1 MSLLKPSDDKGSKR
15 IVFDILFEILG
26 SFLFSVGIINFAKN
40 AQFAPGGVSG
50 ISLIL
55 NFLFPNIQVGTLTL
69 ILNIPIIIFSYRY
82 VGKKFL
88 FRSLRTMF
96 ILFVFTDYIA
106 VHLPAYTGNSLLAAV
121 FSGVFIGI
129 GLALVYMRSSST
141 GGTDFIMMS
150 FKKVFPHIS
159 LGQLILFM
167 DCGIILIGGA
177 VFGNIDA
184 VLYGIITTVVSTAVI
199 DKFIYGL
206 GSGKLA
212 IIVTTKGF
220 ETAKAIADIKDRGA
234 TLIRA
239 VGTYSKDERHVLL
252 CVANKN
258 EVFAVHKLAYEI
270 DPGAFIVITEA
281 GNIFGEGFTPH
292 I

>member
-1 MSLLKPSDDKGSKR
+1 MSILKPKNDKGTKKL
-15 IVFDILFEILG
+15 ILDIIFEILG
-26 SFLFSVGIINFAKN
+26 SCLFSIGIIAFAKN

-50 ISLIL
+50 VSLIL
-55 NFLFPNIQVGTLTL
+55 NYIFPYIPVGTLTL

-88 FRSLRTMF
+88 LRSLRAML
-96 ILFVFTDYIA
+96 ILFVFTDYVA
-106 VHLPAYTGNSLLAAV
+106 VALPAYSGNSLLAAI

-129 GLALVYMRSSST
+129 GLALVYMRNSST

-150 FKKVFPHIS
+150 IKKVFPHLS
-159 LGQLILFM
+159 LGQLILLI
-167 DCGIILIGGA
+167 DCGIILIGGM

-184 VLYGIITTVVSTAVI
+184 VLYGIITTIVSTYVI

-206 GSGKLA
+206 GSGKMA

-220 ETAKAIADIKDRGA
+220 EIAKAIGDIKDRGA
-234 TLIRA
+234 TLIKA
-239 VGTYSKDERHVLL
+239 VGTYSKDEKQVLL

-258 EVFAVHKLAYEI
+258 EVFAVHKLACEI
-270 DPGAFIVITEA
+270 DPAAFIVITEA
-281 GNIFGEGFTPH
+281 GEIFGEGFTPH

>member
-1 MSLLKPSDDKGSKR
+1 MSLLKPKNDKGTKKL
-15 IVFDILFEILG
+15 ILDIIFEILG
-26 SFLFSVGIINFAKN
+26 SCLFSVGIIAFAKN

-50 ISLIL
+50 VSLIL
-55 NFLFPNIQVGTLTL
+55 NYIFPHIPVGTLTL

-88 FRSLRTMF
+88 LRSLRAML
-96 ILFVFTDYIA
+96 ILFVFTDYVA
-106 VHLPAYTGNSLLAAV
+106 VALPAYSGNSLLAAI

-129 GLALVYMRSSST
+129 GLALVYMRNSST
-141 GGTDFIMMS
+141 GGTDFIMLS
-150 FKKVFPHIS
+150 IKKVFPHLS
-159 LGQLILFM
+159 LGQLILLI
-167 DCGIILIGGA
+167 DCGIILIGGM

-184 VLYGIITTVVSTAVI
+184 VLYGIITTIVSTYVI

-206 GSGKLA
+206 GSGKMA

-220 ETAKAIADIKDRGA
+220 EIAKAIADIKDRGA
-234 TLIRA
+234 TLIKA
-239 VGTYSKDERHVLL
+239 VGTYSKDEKQVLL

-258 EVFAVHKLAYEI
+258 EVFAVHKLACEI
-270 DPGAFIVITEA
+270 DPAAFIVITEA
-281 GNIFGEGFTPH
+281 GEIFGEGFTPH